1 MAGFSM
7 QDEIDFWIGGPG
19 DKSPGQIGQ
28 HALFMSLL
36 LVEQPWKKD
45 AANLYSDFER
55 FRKTRRSLDLKV
67 QVAKAIE
74 LTMTLRALLMACYDT
89 LVGGRW
95 LGWASPLFVDHLRRE
110 GDYFVQALANKERE
124 PAETEL
130 CSVLKFSGEHAAFAA
145 GFLLDPTE
153 VKKVHEARV
162 LLGQFLELGDCCKA
176 VKPALIDMSL
186 RREKELDSYFQGL
199 KPKTTKSIIH
209 PLLAAHVV
217 REGKRFVEIIERLR
231 TSDVKGRIAALTA
244 GR

>member
-1 MAGFSM
+1 MAEFSM
-7 QDEIDFWIGGPG
+7 QGELDFWIGTGKQPG
-19 DKSPGQIGQ
+19 SVPE

-36 LVEQPWKKD
+36 LVERPWKTD
-45 AANLYSDFER
+45 AERLYSALEK
-55 FRKTRRSLDLKV
+55 FRKTRSAMKLTD
-67 QVAKAIE
+67 QVERAIR
-74 LTMTLRALLMACYDT
+74 LTMDLRALLMACYDAI
-89 LVGGRW
+89 VGGQW
-95 LGWASPLFVDHLRRE
+95 IGWAPALFCDHLRRE
-110 GDYFVQALANKERE
+110 GDYFVQVLANKERE
-124 PAETEL
+124 PTQTEL
-130 CSVLKFSGEHAAFAA
+130 CSVLRFSADHAAFAA

-153 VKKVHEARV
+153 VKKIQEARV
-162 LLGQFLELGDCCKA
+162 LLGRFLELGDCCKA